1 MRIVDVCGFYT
12 PHGGGIRT
20 YVDQKLQMAER
31 LGHDITV
38 LAPGAE
44 AGTREISSQ
53 ARIVTLEQP
62 PFPLDKKYFSFVDKE
77 AVHEALDEL
86 KPDFIEASSP
96 WKSADF
102 VGEYAPPIPRALVM
116 HSDPLAAHAYRW
128 FEGIAQPSSVDKA
141 FDWFWQRLRRHGR
154 RFDLVVSANSSLTD
168 RLTNGGAVN
177 GPGLAEG
184 VTVPMGIEPGRFSPE
199 LRSEALRATLLATC
213 DLGEDATLLVSAGR
227 LATEKRY
234 PMLVEAATIAGH
246 SRPIGLVIF
255 GEGRSHKK
263 IMKAIDGNP
272 HIRLLRPIND
282 REHFATILASAD
294 ALLHGCEAETF
305 GMAAA
310 EAYASGIPVVAPVGG
325 GASDFVRHHP
335 QYGFRPTDTAD
346 AVRAILALPEGSRPE
361 LPAPV
366 PRSME
371 VHFRELF
378 ALYEQQSRR
387 ASVAA

>member
-12 PHGGGIRT
+12 PQGGGIRT
-20 YVDQKLQMAER
+20 YVEQKLQMAER
-31 LGHDITV
+31 LGHEVIV

-44 AGTREISSQ
+44 NATREISPM

-77 AVHEALDEL
+77 MVHAALDEL

-102 VGEYAPPIPRALVM
+102 AGEYAPAIPRALVM

-128 FEGIAQPSSVDKA
+128 LEGIAKPDKVDIA

-154 RFDLVVSANSSLTD
+154 RFDLVVSANSSLTE
-168 RLTNGGAVN
+168 RLAKGGVVD
-177 GPGLAEG
+177 GPGLATG

-213 DLGEDATLLVSAGR
+213 DLGEDATLLVCAGR
-227 LATEKRY
+227 LANEKRV
-234 PMLVEAATIAGH
+234 PMLVEAATIAGRN
-246 SRPIGLVIF
+246 RPIGLVIF
-255 GEGRSHKK
+255 GEGRSYKK

-272 HIRLLRPIND
+272 HIRLLRPVTD
-282 REHFATILASAD
+282 RAHFATILASAD

-310 EAYASGIPVVAPVGG
+310 EAYASGIPIIAPVGG

-346 AVRAILALPEGSRPE
+346 VVRAIGELPLGSRPE

-371 VHFRELF
+371 LHFRDLF